1 MREFDALV
9 SEYQHDKRKP
19 KEAEAL
25 TTLRK
30 VASLVKPIMRQRS
43 WRVGTLC
50 EFYPAQANL
59 LGLNIN
65 HGEKICLRLRSPHD
79 EKQFIPLEQIV
90 DTMLHELCH
99 IVHGP
104 HNQEFHALWNQLRD
118 EHEQLVRKGYTGEG
132 FLSAGHRLGGKR
144 VPPDELRRQARAAA
158 EKRRVLTAGSGQRLG
173 GMPPSRGADMRKV
186 IADAAERR
194 KKVTEGCASG
204 TKEGQKL
211 ADEVSHNGFR
221 TKAEEDDAN
230 ERAIMEAYIELIQQE
245 EREQYG
251 SLYVPPSAANP
262 AGPRALAPPPVP
274 ESTKPRLTTTSE
286 QTTEGDIDIWPC
298 PVCTLVN
305 PSMFLCC
312 DACGS
317 ERPQVVNPS
326 PPQKPP
332 RPSQKHSFPEERQS
346 AGSNSSTKP
355 RRSAVD
361 SLREIDDRMAKKP
374 LGWVCHM
381 CGTFMESEWWTC
393 ACCGTMKQSS

>member
-30 VASLVKPIMRQRS
+30 VAFFSQTDHASEILESRDPLRILPCTGQLIRPKYQP
-43 WRVGTLC
+43 C
-50 EFYPAQANL
+50 
-59 LGLNIN
+59 
-65 HGEKICLRLRSPHD
+65 EKICLRLRSPHD

-118 EHEQLVRKGYTGEG
+118 EHEQLFRKGYTGEG

-173 GMPPSRGADMRKV
+173 GMPASRGADMRKV

-274 ESTKPRLTTTSE
+274 ESTKPRLK
-286 QTTEGDIDIWPC
+286 I
-298 PVCTLVN
+298 CTLVN

-346 AGSNSSTKP
+346 AGSNASTKS

-361 SLREIDDRMAKKP
+361 SLREIDDRMAKRP

-393 ACCGTMKQSS
+393 ACCGTIKQSS